1 MYKDHR
7 LFEMF
12 TAFVKQYQSGSSDA
26 VITQG
31 KEFQGTGQA
40 GVRLEA
46 VRNWCYQRMMIWLFT
61 QTKVHVYH
69 HYTHVDAHY

>member
-1 MYKDHR
+1 MDKDYR
-7 LFEMF
+7 PFEMF

-40 GVRLEA
+40 GGSQELVLPEDDDVA
-46 VRNWCYQRMMIWLFT
+46 IHSDKGTCISPLY
-61 QTKVHVYH
+61 
-69 HYTHVDAHY
+69 AC